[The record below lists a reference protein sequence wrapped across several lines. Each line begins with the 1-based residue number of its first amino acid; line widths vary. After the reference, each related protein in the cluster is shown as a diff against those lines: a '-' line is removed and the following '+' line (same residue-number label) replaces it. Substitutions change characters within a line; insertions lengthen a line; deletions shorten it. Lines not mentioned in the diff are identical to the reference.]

1 MATVHLSHDE
11 RKFMDV
17 QAIIAQVSAALA
29 DTPEKIKDFV
39 TDPKGAIENLTGH
52 SVSDDDLSK
61 IVDGVKNTVGGGLSN
76 LGDMLEKTP
85 LGGIADS
92 LGGLF
97 GKK

>member
-1 MATVHLSHDE
+1 
-11 RKFMDV
+11 MDI
-17 QAIIAQVSAALA
+17 QAIIAQISAALA
-29 DTPEKIKDFV
+29 DAPEKIKDFV
-39 TDPKGAIENLTGH
+39 TDPKGAIEDLTGH

-61 IVDGVKNTVGGGLSN
+61 IVDGVKDGIAGGVDN
-76 LGDMLEKTP
+76 LGDMLENTP

>member
-1 MATVHLSHDE
+1 MAKVHLPHDE
-11 RKFMDV
+11 RKFMDI

-39 TDPKGAIENLTGH
+39 TDPKGAIEDLTGH

-61 IVDGVKNTVGGGLSN
+61 IVDGVKDTVGGGLGN
-76 LGDMLEKTP
+76 LGEMLENSP

>member
-1 MATVHLSHDE
+1 
-11 RKFMDV
+11 MDI
-17 QAIIAQVSAALA
+17 QAIIAQISAALA

-39 TDPKGAIENLTGH
+39 TDPKGAIEDLTGH

-61 IVDGVKNTVGGGLSN
+61 IVDGVKDGIAGGVDNLGDLAGN
-76 LGDMLEKTP
+76 LGDMLENTP